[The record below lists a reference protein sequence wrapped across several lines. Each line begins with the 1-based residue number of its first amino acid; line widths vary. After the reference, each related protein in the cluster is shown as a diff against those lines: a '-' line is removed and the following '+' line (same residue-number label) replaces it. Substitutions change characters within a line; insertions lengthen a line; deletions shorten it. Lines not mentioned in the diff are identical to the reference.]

1 MQFKLT
7 ETLEL
12 LAQTPETLT
21 ALLGGLSTAWLD
33 SREDAEAWSPYEV
46 LAHLVHAEKVNWMPR
61 LKVIREFGESR
72 PFEAFDRVGFQ
83 NTQER
88 KALSVL
94 LDEFMTLRNQNIV
107 QIQEAQLSDDELE
120 KVGSHPD
127 FGQVKLR
134 ELLATWVVHDLS
146 HIRQIT
152 QTLAR
157 QYQTEVGPWQ
167 AYLSILKP

>member
-1 MQFKLT
+1 MPFKLT
-7 ETLEL
+7 EALEL
-12 LAQTPETLT
+12 LSQTPETLT
-21 ALLGGLSTAWLD
+21 ALLGGLSSVWLD
-33 SREDAEAWSPYEV
+33 SRGDAEAWSPYEV

-61 LKVIREFGESR
+61 LKVIQEFGESR

-88 KALSVL
+88 KPLPALL
-94 LDEFMTLRNQNIV
+94 NEFMALRSQNIV
-107 QIQEAQLSDDELE
+107 QIQEAQLSDAELE
-120 KVGSHPD
+120 KSGIHPD

-134 ELLATWVVHDLS
+134 ELLATWLVHDLS

-152 QTLAR
+152 QTLAK